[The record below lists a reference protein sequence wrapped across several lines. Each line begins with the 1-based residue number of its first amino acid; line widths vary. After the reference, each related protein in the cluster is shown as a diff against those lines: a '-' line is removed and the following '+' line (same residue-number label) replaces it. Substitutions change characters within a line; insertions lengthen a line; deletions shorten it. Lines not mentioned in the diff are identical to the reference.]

1 MIEEFKNI
9 AKNYT
14 APCCEKCSEVDLTFG
29 LGNSCLFCE
38 HGFNPE
44 YNENQ
49 TVYCLAVLRHYF
61 LNSIIE
67 DDEAILSIKE
77 YFSYLNLKQDNL
89 VDELFEFNK
98 LINKIDKISIEDK
111 GYFHLN
117 PIGNININSK
127 AIKSDEDALAVLE
140 LGVLLVCLINIQNSI

>member
-1 MIEEFKNI
+1 MIKEFKNI
-9 AKNYT
+9 AKNYK

-29 LGNSCLFCE
+29 LGNSCLFCQN
-38 HGFNPE
+38 GFNPE

-49 TVYCLAVLRHYF
+49 TVYCLDVLRHYF
-61 LNSIIE
+61 KNITVEENEDILN
-67 DDEAILSIKE
+67 IKE

-111 GYFHLN
+111 GFFQLN
-117 PIGNININSK
+117 PIGNININSQ
-127 AIKSDEDALAVLE
+127 AIMSDEDAQAVLA
-140 LGVLLVCLINIQNSI
+140 LGVLIVCLINIQNSI

>member
-14 APCCEKCSEVDLTFG
+14 SPCCEKCSEVDLTLG
-29 LGNSCLFCE
+29 LGNSCLFCQHE
-38 HGFNPE
+38 FNPE

-49 TVYCLAVLRHYF
+49 IVYCLDILRHYF
-61 LNSIIE
+61 LNCSIEE
-67 DDEAILSIKE
+67 DENILSIKD

-98 LINKIDKISIEDK
+98 LIKNINKISIEDK
-111 GYFHLN
+111 GFFRLN
-117 PIGNININSK
+117 PIGDIIINTES
-127 AIKSDEDALAVLE
+127 IKSGEDFTVLE
-140 LGVLLVCLINIQNSI
+140 LGVLMFCLINIQNSI

>member
-9 AKNYT
+9 AKNHT

-38 HGFNPE
+38 HRFNPE

-49 TVYCLAVLRHYF
+49 TVYCLDVLRHYF
-61 LNSIIE
+61 LNSTIE
-67 DDEAILSIKE
+67 EDEDILSIKE
-77 YFSYLNLKQDNL
+77 YFSYVNLKQDNL

-111 GYFHLN
+111 GYFQLN
-117 PIGNININSK
+117 PIGNININSQ

-140 LGVLLVCLINIQNSI
+140 LGVLMVCLINIQNSI

>member
-14 APCCEKCSEVDLTFG
+14 APFCEKCSEVDLTFG

-38 HGFNPE
+38 HRFNPE

-49 TVYCLAVLRHYF
+49 TVYCLDVLRHYF
-61 LNSIIE
+61 LNSTIE
-67 DDEAILSIKE
+67 EDEDILSIKE
-77 YFSYLNLKQDNL
+77 YFSYVNLKQDNL

-111 GYFHLN
+111 GYFQLN
-117 PIGNININSK
+117 PIGNININSQ
-127 AIKSDEDALAVLE
+127 AIKSDEDALVVLE
-140 LGVLLVCLINIQNSI
+140 LGVLMVCLINIQNSI